1 MGSEVGSEGGSNL
14 SYIIVAIIAFGLGLD
29 DGNLWAAKKAPTVLE
44 NKATGNTIYGVTPVT
59 GDKTSEETTPTGP
72 RGAMIARNA
81 IIVCNQL
88 ADINLKISQMC
99 LEQVSWVVVREDDG
113 AGAPGSILGAQL
125 FDTSATNG
133 AVKLLRSMTIGK
145 TYFAII
151 YIDNGD
157 HAFDPKLDSPL
168 LDNDG
173 KPRMAIFKATDASG
187 DQTGTPTNI

>member
-1 MGSEVGSEGGSNL
+1 MGNEGGSDL
-14 SYIIVAIIAFGLGLD
+14 SYIIVAIIAFGLGLGN
-29 DGNLWAAKKAPTVLE
+29 GNLWASKKAPTVLE
-44 NKATGNTIYGVTPVT
+44 NNATGNTTYGVTPVT
-59 GDKTSEETTPTGP
+59 GDKTSEEITPTGP
-72 RGAMIARNA
+72 TGAMIARNA
-81 IIVCNQL
+81 IIIHDQL
-88 ADINLKISQMC
+88 AGINVKISQMC

-113 AGAPGSILGAQL
+113 TGAPGSILSAQL

-133 AVKLLRSMTIGK
+133 AVKLLRGTTIGK
-145 TYFAII
+145 TYFAMI

-187 DQTGTPTNI
+187 DQTGKPTNR